1 MSLSEYALNAP
12 ELYINRDLSMLEFN
26 RRVLEMACDPNIP
39 LLERLR
45 FLCICTSN
53 MDEYFEVRVA
63 IQKQKLALGSIAPA
77 ADGLAPHEVLKEIRT
92 RVPQLLEQQY
102 ELLNET
108 LFPAMRD
115 EGIYFL
121 HRHEWSD
128 EQQAWIHQFFKRELL
143 PVLTPIG
150 LDPAHPFPRLLNKIL
165 NFIVSLEGKDAFGRE
180 SGYAIVQAPRSLSR
194 VIRLPEHIASSEHC
208 YVFLSSIIHAHVGDL
223 FPGMK
228 TTACHQFRITRNSEM
243 DVNEELADL
252 KKAISGELLERRFAE
267 VVRLEVSTQCPEHLS
282 DFLLQQFDL
291 HESDLY
297 RVNGPVNLYRMAQV
311 CDEVERAD
319 LKFPPYEP
327 RLPQVLRGEH
337 SHMFQRIQEQDILLH
352 HPFQPFQ
359 PVIELLQQAAVDPNV
374 LAIKQT
380 VYRVVPDSPI
390 VDALVKAARNN
401 KEVVAVIELRARF
414 NEEDNIALAN
424 RLSEAGVQVVYGV
437 VGYKTHCKMMLVVRR
452 EGRKIRRY
460 VHLGTGN
467 YHTITSRFYTDMG
480 LLSCRDD
487 ITDDVHRIFQQLTG
501 MGRVSKLKTML
512 QSPFSL
518 HSGLIERINFEA
530 ANAKA
535 GGSAQII
542 AKFNGLEEPEIIQAL
557 YRASQAGVKIQL
569 IVRGICCLRPGI
581 AGVSDNIRVRSV
593 LGRFLEHTRIF
604 YFYNGGEPE
613 VWAASA
619 DWMGR
624 NLLRRVETCF
634 PIQDKKQAKE
644 VIRLGLRPYL
654 RDNTG
659 AWSLRADGNYH
670 RIRSKSKVHSAQIEL
685 MQYYGRLAPIAPK
698 PTPIEETPN
707 S

>member
-1 MSLSEYALNAP
+1 MPHSIPLDSP

-26 RRVLEMACDPNIP
+26 RRVFEMACDPSLP

-63 IQKQKLALGSIAPA
+63 IQKQRLALGSMNTG
-77 ADGLAPHEVLKEIRT
+77 ADGISPSEVLQQIHQ
-92 RVPQLLEQQY
+92 RVSHLIEQQY
-102 ELLNET
+102 KLLNDD
-108 LFPAMRD
+108 LLPNMRD

-121 HRHEWSD
+121 HRHEWTE
-128 EQQAWIHQFFKRELL
+128 EQQQWIHNFFKRELL

-165 NFIVSLEGKDAFGRE
+165 NFIVELDGKDAFGRE
-180 SGYAIVQAPRSLSR
+180 SSHAIVQAPRSLSR
-194 VIRLPEHIASSEHC
+194 IVRLPDDIATSKDC

-228 TTACHQFRITRNSEM
+228 TMACHQFRITRNSEM
-243 DVNEELADL
+243 DVDEELGDL

-267 VVRLEVSTQCPEHLS
+267 VVRLEVSTRCPQELS
-282 DFLLQQFDL
+282 DFLLQQFQL
-291 HESDLY
+291 QTHDLY
-297 RVNGPVNLYRMAQV
+297 RVDGPVNLYRLSPI
-311 CDEVERAD
+311 CDQLERPD
-319 LKFPPYEP
+319 LKFPNYEAGTAQP
-327 RLPQVLRGEH
+327 FQNDY
-337 SHMFQRIQEQDILLH
+337 SHIFEMIRERDILLH
-352 HPFQPFQ
+352 HPYQGFQ
-359 PVIELLQQAAVDPNV
+359 PVIEMLKQAANDPHV

-380 VYRVVPDSPI
+380 LYRVVPNSPI
-390 VDALVKAARNN
+390 VDALVKAARHN

-424 RLSEAGVQVVYGV
+424 RLSDAGVQVVYGV

-452 EGRKIRRY
+452 EGRKLRRY

-467 YHTITSRFYTDMG
+467 YHTITSRFYTDFGM
-480 LLSCRDD
+480 LSCRPDL
-487 ITDDVHRIFQQLTG
+487 TDDVHRVFQQQTG
-501 MGRVSKLKTML
+501 MGKVSKLKTML

-535 GGSAQII
+535 GGKGLII
-542 AKFNGLEEPEIIQAL
+542 AKCNGLEEPSIIQAL

-569 IVRGICCLRPGI
+569 IIRGICCLRPGI
-581 AGVSDNIRVRSV
+581 PGISDNISVRSV

-604 YFYNGGEPE
+604 HFYNGGEPE
-613 VWAASA
+613 TLCASA

-634 PIQDKKQAKE
+634 PITDKVLAREALK
-644 VIRLGLRPYL
+644 LGLRPYL

-659 AWSLRADGNYH
+659 AWNLRRDGKYY
-670 RIRSKSKVHSAQIEL
+670 RIHAKSKPYNAQKTL
-685 MQYYGRLAPIAPK
+685 MQHYGKLAKEVK
-698 PTPIEETPN
+698 PQKNEA
-707 S
+707 